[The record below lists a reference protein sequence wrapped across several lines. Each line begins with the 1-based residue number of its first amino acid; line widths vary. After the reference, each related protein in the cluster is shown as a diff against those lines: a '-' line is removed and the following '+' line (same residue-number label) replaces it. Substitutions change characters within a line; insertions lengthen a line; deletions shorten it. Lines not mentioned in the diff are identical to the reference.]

1 MSTISHMPA
10 VGSRRGGGAGRA
22 LRSDPSS
29 PGNAGDGGGEGPR
42 VNSKDGGGRQRGA
55 VCAQCDRSPIGTE
68 GYIVCGRMGGSGA
81 GPPGGDGR
89 REGKGSG

>member
-1 MSTISHMPA
+1 
-10 VGSRRGGGAGRA
+10 
-22 LRSDPSS
+22 
-29 PGNAGDGGGEGPR
+29 

-55 VCAQCDRSPIGTE
+55 VCAQCGRSPIGTE